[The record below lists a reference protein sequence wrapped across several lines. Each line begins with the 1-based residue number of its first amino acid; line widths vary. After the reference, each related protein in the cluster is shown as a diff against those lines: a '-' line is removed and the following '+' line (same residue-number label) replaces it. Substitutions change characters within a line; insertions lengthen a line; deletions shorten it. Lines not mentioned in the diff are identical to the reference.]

1 MTWLLFSNKWQEHL
15 DHVRSFLIV
24 MREAGLTLKLEKC
37 EFAKPQVTFVGHV
50 IGSGLHGPDP
60 NKVSCAES
68 MKPPTTKKEVRQLL
82 GFFNYFRTY
91 INNFAEV
98 ARPLTDL
105 TKKQVPNQIPW
116 NEVHEQAFVCLKKS
130 LCDATKLHVIC
141 YGEPC
146 GILVDAISLAVGCCL
161 I

>member
-15 DHVRSFLIV
+15 DHVRSFLV

-50 IGSGLHGPDP
+50 IGSGLHEPGP
-60 NKVSCAES
+60 NKVSCVES
-68 MKPPTTKKEVRQLL
+68 MKPSTTKKEVRQLL
-82 GFFNYFRTY
+82 GFCNYFRTY

-105 TKKQVPNQIPW
+105 
-116 NEVHEQAFVCLKKS
+116 
-130 LCDATKLHVIC
+130 
-141 YGEPC
+141 
-146 GILVDAISLAVGCCL
+146 ISRYQTRLR
-161 I
+161 